1 MSKIKIILGLITINL
16 LFSTKALTENKIIS
30 ISSILENP
38 IDGEEVTLRGR
49 IIDQEEG
56 EKDYIFT
63 DGKNKIVIEL
73 EENDFRYDPNENIE
87 ILGIVNLESEH
98 FEQEN
103 DLTPEN
109 IEIDVNKLRV
119 INNSR

>member
-30 ISSILENP
+30 ISSILESP